1 MMVEAMTA
9 MVVMRKRG
17 TNWKMLRSGWAA
29 GSIISV
35 TYSGGALVVVG
46 SGGGAP

>member
-1 MMVEAMTA
+1 MMVEAMMA

-17 TNWKMLRSGWAA
+17 TSWKMFRSGSATA
-29 GSIISV
+29 TATSG
-35 TYSGGALVVVG
+35 TNSGGTFVVVV

>member
-1 MMVEAMTA
+1 MVEAMTA

-17 TNWKMLRSGWAA
+17 TSWKMFRSGSGAA
-29 GSIISV
+29 TSV
-35 TYSGGALVVVG
+35 TYSGGAFVVVG

>member
-1 MMVEAMTA
+1 MMVEAITA
-9 MVVMRKRG
+9 MVVMRNSG
-17 TNWKMLRSGWAA
+17 TSWKMLRSGWE
-29 GSIISV
+29 GCSIISV

>member
-1 MMVEAMTA
+1 MVEAMTA

-17 TNWKMLRSGWAA
+17 TSWKMFRSGSGGARYA
-29 GSIISV
+29 V
-35 TYSGGALVVVG
+35 YSGGGFAVVG